1 MTDISLST
9 DAMKYIRMATQLIHV
24 DILDILISE
33 DKLIFVVRKGQLGAA
48 IGKKAKNLSLLR
60 NRFKKTIKFVEEDDD
75 KTVEINELVSDMVQA
90 IADNNIHDIITK
102 TKDKRPDVLVNAVA
116 RLAPKDINLNKREEK
131 QVTVTFQVEQIPPK

>member
-24 DILDILISE
+24 DIHDCLISE

-75 KTVEINELVSDMVQA
+75 KTRFVRNLC
-90 IADNNIHDIITK
+90 K
-102 TKDKRPDVLVNAVA
+102 PYDVGDVHLSGSEEEPVAV
-116 RLAPKDINLNKREEK
+116 
-131 QVTVTFQVEQIPPK
+131 VTVSASDKSKLIGKSGRNIEMIRELAKRHHNFKDVQIK